1 MHKLAIYLF
10 LLGLCGAVALSPLAL
25 AQQSTNYQQPAGQP
39 PPQQQQQQSAS
50 TGQQGPPAEL
60 PTAKDLGFFIGK
72 WDTKISSKPNELTP
86 EGVNGKGTAEFNLF
100 GQAIQGTLVSESTR
114 GHHETR
120 EFIVYEP
127 GSNAYMIFTVNDRG
141 VSTQRTLSR
150 YVDTWVVEYN
160 GQTHDKEFTVR
171 GRYTIV
177 SDNELHYSSEI
188 DVGKAGYKPFI
199 DITLTRK
206 R

>member
-39 PPQQQQQQSAS
+39 PQQQQQQQSAS

-141 VSTQRTLSR
+141 VATQRTLSR

-160 GQTHDKEFTVR
+160 GQTHDKDFTVR

>member
-1 MHKLAIYLF
+1 MRKLAIYLF

-25 AQQSTNYQQPAGQP
+25 AQQSTNYQQPAGQ
-39 PPQQQQQQSAS
+39 QQQQQTTSMA
-50 TGQQGPPAEL
+50 QQGPPPEL
-60 PTAKDLGFFIGK
+60 PTAKDLSFFLGK
-72 WDTKISSKPNELTP
+72 WDTRISSKPNELTP
-86 EGVNGKGTAEFNLF
+86 EGVNGKGTAEFTLF
-100 GQAIQGTLVSESTR
+100 GQAIQGDLIFESTR

-127 GSNAYMIFTVNDRG
+127 GSNSYMIFTVNDKG
-141 VSTQRTLSR
+141 ICTQRTLSR
-150 YVDTWVVEYN
+150 YVDTWVVEYSGRAN
-160 GQTHDKEFTVR
+160 EKDFTVR

-199 DITLTRK
+199 EITLTRK

>member
-10 LLGLCGAVALSPLAL
+10 LLGLCGVVALSPLAL
-25 AQQSTNYQQPAGQP
+25 AQQSTTYQQQGG
-39 PPQQQQQQSAS
+39 QQQQQSAS

>member
-1 MHKLAIYLF
+1 MRKLAIYLF

-25 AQQSTNYQQPAGQP
+25 AQQSTTYQQPAGQ
-39 PPQQQQQQSAS
+39 QQQQQQTTSMA
-50 TGQQGPPAEL
+50 QQGPPPEL
-60 PTAKDLGFFIGK
+60 PTAKDLAFFLGK
-72 WDTKISSKPNELTP
+72 WDTRISSKPNELTP
-86 EGVNGKGTAEFNLF
+86 EGVNGKGTAEFTLF
-100 GQAIQGTLVSESTR
+100 GQAIQGDLISESTR

-141 VSTQRTLSR
+141 VATQRTLSR

-199 DITLTRK
+199 EITLTRK

>member
-10 LLGLCGAVALSPLAL
+10 LLGLCGVVALSPLAL
-25 AQQSTNYQQPAGQP
+25 AQQSTTYQQQAG
-39 PPQQQQQQSAS
+39 QQQQQSAS

>member
-39 PPQQQQQQSAS
+39 PQQQQQQQSAS